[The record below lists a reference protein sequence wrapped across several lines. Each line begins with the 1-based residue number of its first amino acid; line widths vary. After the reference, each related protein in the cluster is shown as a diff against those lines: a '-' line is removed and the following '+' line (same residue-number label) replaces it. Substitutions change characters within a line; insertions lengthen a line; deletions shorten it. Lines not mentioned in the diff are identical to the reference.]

1 MNWESVRNPRRTFS
15 PTYKGSLSNPR
26 DGHRSVDFESMLEE
40 DWLVRELA
48 FDLKLRRVV
57 SQPRVDAIA
66 GGLPYRLDGKERIW
80 IPDFVRQRRGRPG
93 LQDPAPVLV
102 EVKPL
107 ISIYPEDRDDEVR
120 EEKRAQV
127 REKFEVI
134 RMAAL
139 TRGYGFELA
148 TENEI
153 RIQPGLDN
161 AAFML
166 RTCTPLF
173 PRSWEKIGEQAVIE
187 LPRSSSIPELQKV
200 LPKGVDALS
209 VALWLA
215 FSGQIVLDPKRKWT
229 RATKFARA

>member
-1 MNWESVRNPRRTFS
+1 MNLESVRNPRRSFS
-15 PTYKGSLSNPR
+15 PTYKGSMGNPR
-26 DGHRSVDFESMLEE
+26 DGHRKVDFESMLEE
-40 DWLVRELA
+40 DWLVREFA
-48 FDLKLRRVV
+48 FDLRLRHVV

-66 GGLPYRLDGKERIW
+66 GGLPYRFDGKQRVW
-80 IPDFVRQRRGRPG
+80 IPDFLRQRRGRPG

-107 ISIYPEDRDDEVR
+107 VSIYPDDPDEEIRD
-120 EEKRAQV
+120 EKRAYV
-127 REKFEVI
+127 REKFEAI
-134 RMAAL
+134 RIAAL

-153 RIQPGLDN
+153 RIRPALDN
-161 AAFML
+161 AALVL

-187 LPRSSSIPELQKV
+187 LPHSSSIPELQKV
-200 LPKGVDALS
+200 LPKGVDAFS

-215 FSGQIVLDPKRKWT
+215 FSGQIVLDPRRKWT
-229 RATKFARA
+229 RATTFARA